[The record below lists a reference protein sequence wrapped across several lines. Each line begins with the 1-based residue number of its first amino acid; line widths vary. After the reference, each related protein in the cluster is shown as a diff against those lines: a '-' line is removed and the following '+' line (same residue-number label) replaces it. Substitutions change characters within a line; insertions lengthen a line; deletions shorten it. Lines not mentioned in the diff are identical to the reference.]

1 MKRFVSLLLAFGLSL
16 TLMTA
21 FTSAFASGDPVVLYT
36 EKNTQ
41 EGWDEYE
48 RKIEEATA

>member
-36 EKNTQ
+36 EKIPKKAGMNTN
-41 EGWDEYE
+41 E
-48 RKIEEATA
+48 KLKKPLA

>member
-21 FTSAFASGDPVVLYT
+21 FTSAFASGDPVYFIPKKIPKKAGMNT
-36 EKNTQ
+36 NEKL
-41 EGWDEYE
+41 
-48 RKIEEATA
+48 KKPLA